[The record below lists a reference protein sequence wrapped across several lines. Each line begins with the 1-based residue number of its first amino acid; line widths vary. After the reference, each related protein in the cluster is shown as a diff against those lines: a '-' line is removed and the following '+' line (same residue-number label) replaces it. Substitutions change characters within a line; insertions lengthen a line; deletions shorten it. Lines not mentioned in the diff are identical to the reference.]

1 MSTILQEDA
10 ITEWL
15 VGYLA
20 ADAAL
25 MALCDGEVTPEVTW
39 DANAAPFVR
48 VDRLEADDLM
58 VIGLFRVWTDCLYH
72 VRGCDHMPAAAQVP
86 DRTTVNA
93 IGARIDALLHEMII
107 PSDDAAANALLVS
120 LGGSTSSGGFSIH
133 SFREEGEPNP
143 AQTERDGSVW
153 LQSGGIY
160 RIRAA

>member
-1 MSTILQEDA
+1 VSTILQEDA

-93 IGARIDALLHEMII
+93 IGARIDALLHAQE
-107 PSDDAAANALLVS
+107 
-120 LGGSTSSGGFSIH
+120 TSSGGFSIH